1 METVMAKGFIR
12 LTRIYLGESMFIKA
26 SLISAVIPLKT
37 MVGYNDTTEGSAVYC
52 IANKMFE
59 KENYICVLESPE
71 KVMRLIEEA
80 EE

>member
-1 METVMAKGFIR
+1 MMAKGFIQ
-12 LTRIYLGESMFIKA
+12 LTRFYSKESMYIKT

-37 MVGYNDTTEGSAVYC
+37 IVGYADTTKGRAVYC
-52 IANKMFE
+52 IADKMFE
-59 KENYICVLESPE
+59 KENYICVLESSE